1 MRQTLTYTPHVTLHP
16 AESAVD
22 QRGGG
27 AAAGR
32 GGENANEKEEGEKVE
47 AKNAFQLFMAR
58 SFFSIS
64 RLISGFLWAGC
75 AAVT

>member
-22 QRGGG
+22 QRGG
-27 AAAGR
+27 

-75 AAVT
+75 AAGT